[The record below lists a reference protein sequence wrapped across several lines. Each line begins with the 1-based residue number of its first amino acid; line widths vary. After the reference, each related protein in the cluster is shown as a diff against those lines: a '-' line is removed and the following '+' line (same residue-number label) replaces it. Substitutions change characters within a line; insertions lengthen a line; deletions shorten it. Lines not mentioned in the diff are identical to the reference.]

1 MERSVPSEEN
11 QAHIPWPDVH
21 SLQNWIPAG
30 PSSVNPLS
38 SLHAFSPKLF
48 QIRSFDCALLP
59 ILELTFVLE
68 GNTSPGHVLNTAKWS
83 ITNFNMTR
91 LAQPCGPG
99 RPVPSQITHSVP
111 VSQGVWG
118 DSPRFPTVLEPC
130 DPCFYPGPFPI
141 CASSQAMAVPEAA
154 FLFHLSNAALPASCS
169 ISFLFWSQWF
179 QLTVA
184 MHDILATHIYCFFYQ
199 NHSTCQ
205 EYNRQYNLN
214 KNSTPWGGR
223 T

>member
-1 MERSVPSEEN
+1 MSTVFRTESQLVLPVSTPSVPSM
-11 QAHIPWPDVH
+11 HF
-21 SLQNWIPAG
+21 LQ
-30 PSSVNPLS
+30 SSFRFVLS
-38 SLHAFSPKLF
+38 
-48 QIRSFDCALLP
+48 IALLP

-83 ITNFNMTR
+83 ITNFSMTR

-118 DSPRFPTVLEPC
+118 DSPRLPTVLEPC
-130 DPCFYPGPFPI
+130 DPCFYSCPFPI
-141 CASSQAMAVPEAA
+141 CASSQAMAVPEVA

-184 MHDILATHIYCFFYQ
+184 MHDILATHIHCFFFFIKITAHAKSITDNIIRIRIQ
-199 NHSTCQ
+199 HHGVGGPNWMVFRTV
-205 EYNRQYNLN
+205 RQH
-214 KNSTPWGGR
+214 P
-223 T
+223 